1 MPFVITAL
9 APGFA
14 GHPTLQLA
22 VDDARLML
30 PYLAF
35 AGPAAVMMALMSAQA
50 SDSRSRHSRR
60 FCSTSR

>member
-1 MPFVITAL
+1 MLGTVSAALIVATAMIGLLMPFVIAAL

-14 GHPTLQLA
+14 GQPTLQLA

-35 AGPAAVMMALMSAQA
+35 AG
-50 SDSRSRHSRR
+50 RSP
-60 FCSTSR
+60 